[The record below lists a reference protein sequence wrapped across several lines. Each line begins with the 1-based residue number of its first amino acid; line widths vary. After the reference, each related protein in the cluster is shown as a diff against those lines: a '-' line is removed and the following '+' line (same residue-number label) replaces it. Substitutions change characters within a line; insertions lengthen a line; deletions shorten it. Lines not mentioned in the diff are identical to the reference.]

1 MQATTIYDRYH
12 IPINLR
18 QHMLRVAALARI
30 ILDNWNGQKLDDQS
44 VVTCAMY
51 HDIAK
56 PVNFDI
62 EKQRQ
67 YVSTEEEFNQI
78 KRSITDM
85 IDKYGAEEHVAAI
98 KIFQEIG
105 GSNEAIRLI
114 NNLEWIYL
122 PQLLNENDIPS
133 LLVNYCDMRIGPK
146 GILPINMRFIDLK
159 ERAPF
164 EGIDAIAKLTPKLES
179 LIQSNT
185 SVDLNAITDDQ
196 INNQIEKFE

>member
-1 MQATTIYDRYH
+1 
-12 IPINLR
+12 
-18 QHMLRVAALARI
+18 MLRVAALARV
-30 ILDNWNGQKLDDQS
+30 ILDNWNGQKIDDQS

-67 YVSTEEEFNQI
+67 YVTTEEEFNEV
-78 KRSITDM
+78 KRAINDM
-85 IDKYGAEEHVAAI
+85 INRYGTEEHVAAI

-105 GSNEAIRLI
+105 SSEEAIRLI

-122 PQLLNENDIPS
+122 PRLLNENDIPS

-146 GILPINMRFIDLK
+146 GILPIAMRFSDLK

-164 EGIDAIAKLTPKLES
+164 EGIDEIAKLTPKLES
-179 LIQSNT
+179 LIQSHT
-185 SVDLNAITDDQ
+185 SIDLMTITDDQ

>member
-1 MQATTIYDRYH
+1 
-12 IPINLR
+12 
-18 QHMLRVAALARI
+18 MLRVAALARI
-30 ILDNWNGQKLDDQS
+30 ILDHWSGQKIDDQS
-44 VVTCAMY
+44 VVACAMY

-67 YVSTEEEFNQI
+67 YVSTEAEFNEV

-85 IDKYGAEEHVAAI
+85 IEKYGTEEHVAAI
-98 KIFQEIG
+98 KIFTEIG
-105 GSNEAIRLI
+105 SSEESIRLI

-122 PQLLNENDIPS
+122 PRLLNENDIPS

-146 GILPINMRFIDLK
+146 GILPIDMRFSDLK

-164 EGIDAIAKLTPKLES
+164 EGIDEIAKLAPKLER
-179 LIQSNT
+179 LIQSHT
-185 SVDLNAITDDQ
+185 SIDLTTITDDQ
-196 INNQIEKFE
+196 INNQIEKFA

>member
-1 MQATTIYDRYH
+1 
-12 IPINLR
+12 
-18 QHMLRVAALARI
+18 MLRVAALARI
-30 ILDNWNGQKLDDQS
+30 ILDHWSGQKIDDQS

-67 YVSTEEEFNQI
+67 YVATEEEFNEV
-78 KRSITDM
+78 KRAINNM
-85 IDKYGAEEHVAAI
+85 INTYGTEEHVAAI

-105 GSNEAIRLI
+105 NSEEAIRLI

-122 PQLLNENDIPS
+122 PRLLNENDTPS

-146 GILPINMRFIDLK
+146 GILPIDIRFSDLK
-159 ERAPF
+159 MRAPF
-164 EGIDAIAKLTPKLES
+164 EGIDEIAKLTPKLES
-179 LIQSNT
+179 LIQSHT
-185 SVDLNAITDDQ
+185 SIDLMAITDEQ
-196 INNQIEKFE
+196 INSQIENFE